1 MRVPTG
7 GGGGGGC
14 GGAKFTEIEN
24 NFSVSFYHIGTLPG
38 ERGQTVLANMY

>member
-1 MRVPTG
+1 MPTAG
-7 GGGGGGC
+7 GGGGGG
-14 GGAKFTEIEN
+14 GEFTEIEN